1 MFYDFVV
8 FFYFIWMR
16 IIISGEFLFFFGK
29 KLGCYLFRL
38 IIIKIICFL
47 LEEKIC
53 NLYCNVWCILKN
65 LVV

>member
-1 MFYDFVV
+1 MDENYNKWGI
-8 FFYFIWMR
+8 FI
-16 IIISGEFLFFFGK
+16 FFGK

>member
-1 MFYDFVV
+1 MDENYNKWGI
-8 FFYFIWMR
+8 FI
-16 IIISGEFLFFFGK
+16 FFGK

-53 NLYCNVWCILKN
+53 NLYCIVMFG
-65 LVV
+65 VF